1 MRIFKKEK
9 CQLQKSVQATLTL
22 GATLRFFSQLV
33 LVWVVVSALLVSWAN
48 QAMAEKT
55 VFSVSPRFYATWI
68 ESSEFSEPIFV
79 PMGGLSVSVAP
90 GGLRGW
96 DFTLNGLYG
105 EGESDF
111 RRLGESAALGF
122 GGPGQVEAARGDI
135 EFLVRYSGP
144 NSGAYLVAGARYIN
158 FEQEFFLDVTNVD
171 FLAGKV
177 EEDVEEIYLAEIG
190 AGFAKPISKS
200 GRHAAFGN
208 VTFGFGGRS
217 SEATTSNCN
226 PGGFEGCGRTT
237 DNDFAFLVDTNVG
250 YQYTIENWLSLS
262 LRYRLIAVHFSG
274 SDDTLEQDIGL
285 VHGVDVAATFRF

>member
-1 MRIFKKEK
+1 MRIFEKEK
-9 CQLQKSVQATLTL
+9 CQLQKSIQATLTL
-22 GATLRFFSQLV
+22 GATLRFFPQLV

-105 EGESDF
+105 GGEADF
-111 RRLGESAALGF
+111 RSASLDPSFGF
-122 GGPGQVEAARGDI
+122 GGAGKVEAARGDI

-158 FEQEFFLDVTNVD
+158 FKQEFFLDVEQE
-171 FLAGKV
+171 FFFAGKV

-217 SEATTSNCN
+217 SEATPSNCK
-226 PGGFEGCGRTT
+226 FACVRTT
-237 DNDFAFLVDTNVG
+237 DDDFAFLVDTNVG